1 MTCQTLRSDAENA
14 VIICATNTYGLAV
27 GRGASAAA
35 FAAAWLCNN
44 GIEARGAET
53 ISGGAAVPGK
63 LVTRGHLA
71 LQLRPIMMQCLLN
84 EYIKSNKTR
93 QSRTR
98 IVGEK
103 CAKLPIK
110 CGTLQNVA

>member
-14 VIICATNTYGLAV
+14 VIISATNTYGLAA
-27 GRGASAAA
+27 ASA
-35 FAAAWLCNN
+35 LCNN

-93 QSRTR
+93 QSRTQ